1 MQILSAA
8 SSLNPGNDLWI
19 LPESSESRWPLRL
32 DWYLNFQINKASHHR
47 PQKRSQPLNDLLS
60 EIEWSLP
67 EMAASESQPLLV
79 SAEGHLPAR
88 WLAIV
93 PGSRDVDQWVDAIFK
108 TWKGLGE
115 PSFKVFLPTGLEETV
130 FSKTWKKRSSFEDF
144 SLVLDQ
150 DPRMP
155 VP

>member
-19 LPESSESRWPLRL
+19 LAEPSASRWPLRL
-32 DWYLNFQINKASHHR
+32 DWYLNFQINKASHHQVKKR
-47 PQKRSQPLNDLLS
+47 PDPLNELLS
-60 EIEWSLP
+60 EVDWTLP
-67 EMAASESQPLLV
+67 EIAAQESQPLLI

-88 WLAIV
+88 WIAIV
-93 PGSRDVDQWVDAIFK
+93 PGSQDVEPWVNAIFK

-115 PSFKVFLPTGLEETV
+115 PSFKVFLPTGLEDNV
-130 FSKTWKKRSSFEDF
+130 FSQTWKKRSSFEDF